1 MPPRPPVSQAPA
13 SLQDFKLEGVR
24 FDYEPYPVGYSADVF
39 PADVYADLLKHWP
52 ATSLF
57 EFKPVLG
64 NKYSLSEVNHPD
76 NYHRFIAETP
86 CWNVLHA
93 RIKSPAFVHYVIDL
107 LKRHRLDMGLQG
119 SKVEDQRST
128 GRRIAAALRYAA
140 GRFPRK
146 GLRSRFEFSMMTADG
161 GNILP
166 HTDSPRKLI
175 TLVLSMVGM
184 GEWNDAWG
192 GGTTVL
198 KPIDRSRSFNFLNH
212 QVPFDE
218 CETMH
223 TYPFHPNQCVLFI
236 KTYNSLHAV
245 HPMTGPAG
253 VMRRTLT
260 INIEETT

>member
-1 MPPRPPVSQAPA
+1 M
-13 SLQDFKLEGVR
+13 
-24 FDYEPYPVGYSADVF
+24 
-39 PADVYADLLKHWP
+39 YADLLRHWP

-64 NKYSLSEVNHPD
+64 NKYSLSEVNNPD
-76 NYHRFIAETP
+76 NYRRFIAETP
-86 CWNVLHA
+86 CWHVLHA

-107 LKRHRLDMGLQG
+107 LKRHSLDMGLQG

-146 GLRSRFEFSMMTADG
+146 SLRSRFEFSMMTADG

-166 HTDSPRKLI
+166 HTDSPGKLI
-175 TLVLSMVGM
+175 TLVLSMVGA

-198 KPIDRSRSFNFLNH
+198 KPIDRSRSSTFSTTSCRSMPAKPCTPIRSIRTSACCSSEDL
-212 QVPFDE
+212 QLAACRASDDRPRRRDA
-218 CETMH
+218 
-223 TYPFHPNQCVLFI
+223 P
-236 KTYNSLHAV
+236 HADDQ
-245 HPMTGPAG
+245 H
-253 VMRRTLT
+253 RRGDLSA
-260 INIEETT
+260 